1 MGYLIMN
8 KINDRDLTELSGYWV
23 YQDLKDNSTIKVNGN
38 KYKVLSTISNN
49 KNKNKNINGSADIK
63 IFELLDSNNSP
74 SGQQIISFEG
84 TNNNESINPKNPL
97 KGKVGDDWLEN
108 IKLMDNEKTTTPLL
122 EQNNK
127 FLELYKKKLDD
138 ANKLSNSNFY
148 RKYGEKVAKYKNKE
162 VVSEDGNSQG
172 GASAIHQ
179 GVEHPEKH
187 IVSTNPAMLPE
198 AIWRNLKQSNFE
210 NIINFHSTND
220 VLSWLQDPFAKEMPG
235 KRINIRDGVPTLNG
249 LIDSHLGFK
258 REFNSKT
265 NEYKDIPVHKI
276 ESVKDTEIK
285 NGKEVK
291 KVININLDMD
301 GRIPINVWTGD
312 SIARSGKGK
321 NIKLDIEK
329 LGDLYQL
336 VTGETSTMLQE
347 CVTFLNESFNI
358 SQSENSYFGDRK
370 HKLKQKFKNVIEID
384 VLENMSRNITS
395 KKNELFESIDSFMDK
410 IGPIAILVPALNLKP
425 LKWGINKVDSQFQ
438 RGIERIHDSI
448 DKILVKMF
456 KNLDHD
462 LQDGVTE
469 EMMKHLKIV
478 RENII
483 LIKNQNDIYGNQ
495 IADIKSIMSYQ
506 DATIMDG
513 NLNINYNGQHMV
525 SGKVNLS
532 KYLSRKMTIL
542 KNHIDNA
549 VEELSDYIQKVYNE
563 NFKELV
569 RNINNTTEIIK
580 GIIDGLNLLIT
591 MLYEKRIIDGLKESS
606 IDRKQFENSIEELK
620 INLTKWTDFL
630 HDLKAAS
637 PILENHLDDI
647 VKNMKPLIVQMIFEP
662 SHYDDMFILNTQA
675 HARLDQMAKQFEV
688 VCNGLNENE
697 GQAIQTMDQSASLIR
712 SNLIQVKEQLEKL
725 AVY

>member
-1 MGYLIMN
+1 MN

-38 KYKVLSTISNN
+38 KYKVLSTISN
-49 KNKNKNINGSADIK
+49 NKNKNINGSADIK

-606 IDRKQFENSIEELK
+606 INRKQFENSIEELK

>member
-1 MGYLIMN
+1 MN

-38 KYKVLSTISNN
+38 KYKVLSTISN
-49 KNKNKNINGSADIK
+49 NKNKNINGSADIK

-591 MLYEKRIIDGLKESS
+591 MLYEKRIIDGLKGSS

>member
-49 KNKNKNINGSADIK
+49 KNKNINGSADIK

-84 TNNNESINPKNPL
+84 TNNNESINPKNPI

>member
-1 MGYLIMN
+1 MN

-38 KYKVLSTISNN
+38 KYKVLSTISN
-49 KNKNKNINGSADIK
+49 NKNKNINGSADIK

-688 VCNGLNENE
+688 VCNDLNENE

>member
-1 MGYLIMN
+1 MN

-38 KYKVLSTISNN
+38 KYKVLSTISN
-49 KNKNKNINGSADIK
+49 NKNKNINGSADIK

-384 VLENMSRNITS
+384 VLENMSRNIAS

>member
-1 MGYLIMN
+1 MN

-23 YQDLKDNSTIKVNGN
+23 YQYLKDNSTIKVNGN
-38 KYKVLSTISNN
+38 KYKVLSTISN
-49 KNKNKNINGSADIK
+49 NKNKNINGSADIK

>member
-38 KYKVLSTISNN
+38 KYKVLSTISN
-49 KNKNKNINGSADIK
+49 NKNKNINGSADIK

-249 LIDSHLGFK
+249 LIDSHIGFK

>member
-1 MGYLIMN
+1 MN

-38 KYKVLSTISNN
+38 KYKVLSTISN
-49 KNKNKNINGSADIK
+49 NKNKNINGSADIK

-358 SQSENSYFGDRK
+358 SESENSYFGDRK

>member
-1 MGYLIMN
+1 MN

-38 KYKVLSTISNN
+38 KYKVLSTISN
-49 KNKNKNINGSADIK
+49 NKNKNINGSADIK

-591 MLYEKRIIDGLKESS
+591 MLYEERIIDGLKESS

>member
-1 MGYLIMN
+1 MN

-38 KYKVLSTISNN
+38 KYKVLSTISN
-49 KNKNKNINGSADIK
+49 NKNKNINGSADIK

-148 RKYGEKVAKYKNKE
+148 IKYGEKVAKYKNKE

-549 VEELSDYIQKVYNE
+549 VEELSDYIQKFYNE

>member
-38 KYKVLSTISNN
+38 KYKVLSTISN
-49 KNKNKNINGSADIK
+49 NKNKNINGSADIK

-235 KRINIRDGVPTLNG
+235 KRINMRDGVPTLNG

>member
-38 KYKVLSTISNN
+38 KYKVLSTISN
-49 KNKNKNINGSADIK
+49 NKNKNINGSADIK

-108 IKLMDNEKTTTPLL
+108 IKLMDNEETTTPLL

>member
-1 MGYLIMN
+1 MN

-38 KYKVLSTISNN
+38 KYKVLSTISN
-49 KNKNKNINGSADIK
+49 NKNKNINGSADIK

-549 VEELSDYIQKVYNE
+549 VEELTDYIQKVYNE

>member
-1 MGYLIMN
+1 MN

-38 KYKVLSTISNN
+38 KYKVLSTISN
-49 KNKNKNINGSADIK
+49 NKNKNINGSADIK

-108 IKLMDNEKTTTPLL
+108 IKLMDNEKTTTPLI

>member
-1 MGYLIMN
+1 MN

-38 KYKVLSTISNN
+38 KYKVLSTISN
-49 KNKNKNINGSADIK
+49 NKNKNINGSADIK

-336 VTGETSTMLQE
+336 VTEETSTMLQE

-410 IGPIAILVPALNLKP
+410 IGPIAISVPALNLKP

>member
-38 KYKVLSTISNN
+38 KYKVLSAISN
-49 KNKNKNINGSADIK
+49 NKNKNINGSADIK

>member
-38 KYKVLSTISNN
+38 KYKVLSTISN
-49 KNKNKNINGSADIK
+49 NKNKNINGSADIK

-187 IVSTNPAMLPE
+187 IVSTNPAMLSE

>member
-1 MGYLIMN
+1 MN

-38 KYKVLSTISNN
+38 KYKVLSTISN
-49 KNKNKNINGSADIK
+49 NKNKNINGSADIK

-276 ESVKDTEIK
+276 ESVKGTEIK

>member
-1 MGYLIMN
+1 MN

-38 KYKVLSTISNN
+38 KYKVLSTISN
-49 KNKNKNINGSADIK
+49 NKNKNINGSADIK

-108 IKLMDNEKTTTPLL
+108 IKLMYNEKTTTPLL

>member
-38 KYKVLSTISNN
+38 KYKVLSTISN
-49 KNKNKNINGSADIK
+49 NKNKNINGSADIK

-321 NIKLDIEK
+321 IIKLDIEK

>member
-38 KYKVLSTISNN
+38 KYKVLSTISN
-49 KNKNKNINGSADIK
+49 NKNKNINGSADIK

-162 VVSEDGNSQG
+162 VVFEDGNSQG

>member
-38 KYKVLSTISNN
+38 KYKVLSTISN
-49 KNKNKNINGSADIK
+49 NKNKNINGSADIK

-438 RGIERIHDSI
+438 SGIERIHDSI

>member
-1 MGYLIMN
+1 MN

-38 KYKVLSTISNN
+38 KYKVLSTISN
-49 KNKNKNINGSADIK
+49 NKNKNINGSADIK

-336 VTGETSTMLQE
+336 VTEETSTMLQE

-647 VKNMKPLIVQMIFEP
+647 VKNMKPLIVQMILEP

>member
-1 MGYLIMN
+1 MN

-38 KYKVLSTISNN
+38 KYKVLSTISN
-49 KNKNKNINGSADIK
+49 NKNKNINGSADIK

-549 VEELSDYIQKVYNE
+549 VEELSDYIQKVYIE

>member
-1 MGYLIMN
+1 
-8 KINDRDLTELSGYWV
+8 
-23 YQDLKDNSTIKVNGN
+23 
-38 KYKVLSTISNN
+38 
-49 KNKNKNINGSADIK
+49 KNKNINGSADIK

-395 KKNELFESIDSFMDK
+395 KKNELFESIDFFMDK

>member
-38 KYKVLSTISNN
+38 KYKVLSTISN
-49 KNKNKNINGSADIK
+49 NKNKNINGSADIK

-108 IKLMDNEKTTTPLL
+108 IKLMYNEKTTTPLL

>member
-1 MGYLIMN
+1 
-8 KINDRDLTELSGYWV
+8 
-23 YQDLKDNSTIKVNGN
+23 N
-38 KYKVLSTISNN
+38 KYKVLSTISN
-49 KNKNKNINGSADIK
+49 NKNKNINGSADIK

>member
-38 KYKVLSTISNN
+38 KYKVLSTISN
-49 KNKNKNINGSADIK
+49 NKNKNINGSADIK

>member
-38 KYKVLSTISNN
+38 KYKVLSTISN
-49 KNKNKNINGSADIK
+49 NKNKNINGSADIK

-301 GRIPINVWTGD
+301 VRIPINVWTGD

-525 SGKVNLS
+525 SDKVNLS

>member
-1 MGYLIMN
+1 MN

-38 KYKVLSTISNN
+38 KYKVLSTISN
-49 KNKNKNINGSADIK
+49 NKNKNINGSADIK

-395 KKNELFESIDSFMDK
+395 KKNGLFESIDSFMDK

-525 SGKVNLS
+525 SSKVNLS

>member
-1 MGYLIMN
+1 MN

-38 KYKVLSTISNN
+38 KYKVLSTISN
-49 KNKNKNINGSADIK
+49 NKNKNINGSADIK

-210 NIINFHSTND
+210 NMINFHSTND

>member
-1 MGYLIMN
+1 MN

-38 KYKVLSTISNN
+38 KYKVLSTISN
-49 KNKNKNINGSADIK
+49 NKNKNINGSADIK

-647 VKNMKPLIVQMIFEP
+647 VKNMKPLIVQMIFES

>member
-1 MGYLIMN
+1 MN

-38 KYKVLSTISNN
+38 KYKVLSTISN
-49 KNKNKNINGSADIK
+49 NKNKNINGSADIK

-591 MLYEKRIIDGLKESS
+591 MLYEKRIIDVLKESS

>member
-38 KYKVLSTISNN
+38 KYKVLSTISN
-49 KNKNKNINGSADIK
+49 NKNKNINGSADIK

-662 SHYDDMFILNTQA
+662 SHYDDMFILNT
-675 HARLDQMAKQFEV
+675 
-688 VCNGLNENE
+688 
-697 GQAIQTMDQSASLIR
+697 
-712 SNLIQVKEQLEKL
+712 
-725 AVY
+725 

>member
-38 KYKVLSTISNN
+38 KYKVLSTISN
-49 KNKNKNINGSADIK
+49 NKNKNINGSADIK

-301 GRIPINVWTGD
+301 GRIPINVWTGG

>member
-1 MGYLIMN
+1 MIMN

-38 KYKVLSTISNN
+38 KYKVLSTISN
-49 KNKNKNINGSADIK
+49 NKNKNINGSADIK

-425 LKWGINKVDSQFQ
+425 LKRGINKVDSQFQ

>member
-1 MGYLIMN
+1 MN

-49 KNKNKNINGSADIK
+49 KNKNINGSADIK

-84 TNNNESINPKNPL
+84 TNNNESINPKNTL

-688 VCNGLNENE
+688 VCNGLNEKE

>member
-1 MGYLIMN
+1 MGYLIIN

-38 KYKVLSTISNN
+38 KYKVLSTISN
-49 KNKNKNINGSADIK
+49 NKNKNINGSADIK

-525 SGKVNLS
+525 SDKVNLS

>member
-38 KYKVLSTISNN
+38 KYKVLSTISN
-49 KNKNKNINGSADIK
+49 NKNKNINGSADIK

-336 VTGETSTMLQE
+336 VTEETSTMLQE

-370 HKLKQKFKNVIEID
+370 HKLKQKFKNVIKID

>member
-1 MGYLIMN
+1 MN
-8 KINDRDLTELSGYWV
+8 KINDRDLTEFSGYWV

-38 KYKVLSTISNN
+38 KYKVLSTISN
-49 KNKNKNINGSADIK
+49 NKNKNINGSADIK

-148 RKYGEKVAKYKNKE
+148 RKYGERVAKYKNKE